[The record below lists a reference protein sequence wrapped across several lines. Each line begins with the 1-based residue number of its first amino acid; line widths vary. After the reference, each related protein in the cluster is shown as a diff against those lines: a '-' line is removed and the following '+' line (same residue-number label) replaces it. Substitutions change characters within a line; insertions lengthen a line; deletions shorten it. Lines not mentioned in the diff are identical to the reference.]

1 MESLP
6 FDINGCQKFVLPCDP
21 ANLMKSSKDRRPW
34 KTWCTSLRSGF
45 KGIRRRAQC
54 GGSWVCPN
62 SNCLF
67 RNEMKSPNTV
77 QFVGR
82 KNEKQC
88 FVCET
93 KATFVP
99 CKAIKVWEF
108 TECKT
113 SVTVYHQGNH
123 TCTPVPKRNCAQ
135 VEGDLKKAFSKNRT
149 ITPSQAASNTL
160 VEALRD
166 ESDWQK
172 IDAVAVTLADSK
184 GIEAIKKKSRKD
196 DLGHSFEELA
206 EFKKFCDK
214 RDPFYV
220 YRISDER
227 HHNELSFVFKV
238 AP

>member
-6 FDINGCQKFVLPCDP
+6 FDINGCQKFVLPCDS
-21 ANLMKSSKDRRPW
+21 ANLMKSSKDGRPW

-196 DLGHSFEELA
+196 DLGHSFEALA
-206 EFKKFCDK
+206 EFKKFCDE

-220 YRISDER
+220 YRINDER
-227 HHNELSFVFKV
+227 HNNELSFVFKV